1 MRAIIEGDFKG
12 NFYNACGCNDTGL
25 QQDLVLNEISNLIIE
40 KPIMVI
46 ATLYESGY
54 KFVGKTRK
62 QLARAVAEALAQS
75 PAFQAKL
82 GTLIAINNG
91 LVGYDDVKGYAV
103 ADTGNLNNSYN
114 NVIGGAAASQI
125 SGAAAAG
132 GGNASVLG
140 GNVASQIGF
149 GGGGDAFGG
158 GGGAMAGGGDMM
170 GMIGQV
176 IGAIGNITQGGLMFG
191 AAKKGADAAKA
202 TAAASLEQTRI
213 ASEANLR
220 AQKEQTRQEMLKALG
235 LKSQAGQT
243 NWAAIF
249 GVFVL
254 LLIAG
259 GVGFWLVRKQAGGV
273 SGGVTPAPVP
283 QKADGGSMA
292 APVVQQPATQNQQIA
307 AVAANLGLAPAA
319 PVAAPAVQTAPAVN
333 PAPPT
338 V

>member
-54 KFVGKTRK
+54 KFVGKSRK
-62 QLARAVAEALAQS
+62 QLARAVAEALAKS

-103 ADTGNLNNSYN
+103 ADAGYYN
-114 NVIGGAAASQI
+114 AQGEYYNGDGAA
-125 SGAAAAG
+125 GAG
-132 GGNASVLG
+132 GGKDGL
-140 GNVASQIGF
+140 F
-149 GGGGDAFGG
+149 
-158 GGGAMAGGGDMM
+158 
-170 GMIGQV
+170 GMIGDIV
-176 IGAIGNITQGGLMFG
+176 GAIGDITQGGLMYG
-191 AAKKGADAAKA
+191 AAQKGAQAAKE
-202 TAAASLEQTRI
+202 TAQASLEQTKI
-213 ASEANLR
+213 ASEANLK

-243 NWAAIF
+243 NWAAIVA
-249 GVFVL
+249 VFVL
-254 LLIAG
+254 LFIAA
-259 GVGFWLVRKQAGGV
+259 GVGFYLIRKQAGV
-273 SGGVTPAPVP
+273 GGGAAPAVP

-292 APVVQQPATQNQQIA
+292 APVAQQPATQNQQIA